1 MKARNY
7 IKLRAAPF
15 AREMQCELQIARE
28 ARFPPAFRTT
38 VDAAGTGA
46 TAGAAGTATAAAAVQ
61 KNNIETRS
69 NFTQTRKF
77 WNEEEEKHGYTDEND
92 NASPSTPFLLFYDE
106 NKKCT
111 NIVEEPA
118 PQWLIEEALNRGNEV
133 CKDYENIIFD
143 LKNKLNE
150 TKVELEE
157 AIRKKNFVKE
167 KYKRIAEN
175 LQMEACK
182 KNDVLQKRIIQICT
196 LVLEKLRSSTLSNN
210 KGNRFQNNNRRSSRY
225 FGKLSKRLYKKLRVA
240 ISTSKKLKNELS
252 KTRKELKDKSNDYES
267 VNKCFTIFKKEMET
281 TESNLNDL
289 INENAF
295 LRKKFEDM
303 KEWMELK
310 IGKEQNEK
318 ISVTQMRELPKYRE
332 LANLKKKSEEDCATI
347 KQLHN
352 KLLRSESANA
362 NKGFLLNS
370 YKGQISDLAK
380 EKDLFTSKIKEL
392 ENELTALRTSN
403 AQLKAKISLINEE
416 KLNLACKMEKS
427 ETDLKEQI
435 ESQINRKHEESMQK
449 EINAIKMK
457 CEDAIKVLKEK
468 LITFE
473 SKNIEYSK
481 AIKEF
486 LKKIHD
492 HCDQQVNGKTNFYE
506 DEASER
512 EAHETACNILNMTPE
527 ELTNFMNE
535 KPNAVN
541 NTWPA
546 DLNKITSK
554 RSFSDDLAKFL
565 FKTTFD
571 KIYTSA

>member
-1 MKARNY
+1 M
-7 IKLRAAPF
+7 
-15 AREMQCELQIARE
+15 
-28 ARFPPAFRTT
+28 
-38 VDAAGTGA
+38 
-46 TAGAAGTATAAAAVQ
+46 
-61 KNNIETRS
+61 
-69 NFTQTRKF
+69 NF
-77 WNEEEEKHGYTDEND
+77 
-92 NASPSTPFLLFYDE
+92 
-106 NKKCT
+106 
-111 NIVEEPA
+111 VEEPA
-118 PQWLIEEALNRGNEV
+118 PQWLIEEALNRGDEV
-133 CKDYENIIFD
+133 CKEYENIIFD

-150 TKVELEE
+150 TKIELKE

-175 LQMEACK
+175 VQMEACK
-182 KNDVLQKRIIQICT
+182 ENEVLQKKIVQICT
-196 LVLEKLRSSTLSNN
+196 SVLEKLGSSAMSNN
-210 KGNRFQNNNRRSSRY
+210 KGNGSQNTQNNNRRSSRY
-225 FGKLSKRLYKKLRVA
+225 IGKLSKRLYKKLRVA
-240 ISTSKKLKNELS
+240 ISTSKKLKHELS

-267 VNKCFTIFKKEMET
+267 VNKCFTILKQEMES
-281 TESNLNDL
+281 TELNLNDL
-289 INENAF
+289 INENAT

-310 IGKEQNEK
+310 IGKEQNER

-427 ETDLKEQI
+427 ETDLKQQI
-435 ESQINRKHEESMQK
+435 ESQINRKHEESMK
-449 EINAIKMK
+449 EEINAVKTK
-457 CEDAIKVLKEK
+457 CEDAIKALKEK

-492 HCDQQVNGKTNFYE
+492 YCDERNSEKTNFYGTE
-506 DEASER
+506 ESER

-527 ELTNFMNE
+527 ELTNFMNG
-535 KPNAVN
+535 KPNTV
-541 NTWPA
+541 TKL
-546 DLNKITSK
+546 LNEQ
-554 RSFSDDLAKFL
+554 KF
-565 FKTTFD
+565 
-571 KIYTSA
+571 I

>member
-1 MKARNY
+1 MTSSSFD
-7 IKLRAAPF
+7 RAKTKPDSVNTLALLK
-15 AREMQCELQIARE
+15 Q
-28 ARFPPAFRTT
+28 
-38 VDAAGTGA
+38 VSKN
-46 TAGAAGTATAAAAVQ
+46 AAVLDNKKETANDAGVERIIAVQ
-61 KNNIETRS
+61 NNIDTKAK
-69 NFTQTRKF
+69 FTQTCKF
-77 WNEEEEKHGYTDEND
+77 WNEEKLKNVYTEEKD
-92 NASPSTPFLLFYDE
+92 NASRSTPSLFYDE
-106 NKKCT
+106 HKKCMSF
-111 NIVEEPA
+111 VEEPA
-118 PQWLIEEALNRGNEV
+118 PQWLIEEALSRGNE
-133 CKDYENIIFD
+133 
-143 LKNKLNE
+143 
-150 TKVELEE
+150 
-157 AIRKKNFVKE
+157 
-167 KYKRIAEN
+167 
-175 LQMEACK
+175 
-182 KNDVLQKRIIQICT
+182 
-196 LVLEKLRSSTLSNN
+196 
-210 KGNRFQNNNRRSSRY
+210 
-225 FGKLSKRLYKKLRVA
+225 LRVA
-240 ISTSKKLKNELS
+240 ISTSKKLKRELS
-252 KTRKELKDKSNDYES
+252 KTRKELKSKSNDYES
-267 VNKCFTIFKKEMET
+267 VNKCFTILKQEMET
-281 TESNLNDL
+281 TETNLNDL
-289 INENAF
+289 INENAT

-310 IGKEQNEK
+310 IGKEQNER

-427 ETDLKEQI
+427 ETDLKQQI
-435 ESQINRKHEESMQK
+435 ESQINRKHEESMQE

-473 SKNIEYSK
+473 NKNIEYSK

-492 HCDQQVNGKTNFYE
+492 HCDERNSEKTNFYGSE
-506 DEASER
+506 ESER

-527 ELTNFMNE
+527 ELTNFMNG
-535 KPNAVN
+535 KPNTVN
-541 NTWPA
+541 NTWLT

-554 RSFSDDLAKFL
+554 NNFSDGLAKFL
-565 FKTTFD
+565 FKTTLD